1 MWSVH
6 PGIEMPITH
15 LCSVV
20 QPRRNGNRNVFVPL
34 VKKAHFQMMVAILT
48 SISLSGLYTQSEVV

>member
-1 MWSVH
+1 MH
-6 PGIEMPITH
+6 PGIEMPITDP
-15 LCSVV
+15 CSVV

-34 VKKAHFQMMVAILT
+34 VKKAHFQMLGPILT